1 MSAAGAGEEA
11 DLHFGQ
17 AQAGLGIGGGD
28 AVVAREAEFESAADR
43 SAVDGGDPRLAAGLD
58 APVEQRELAA
68 LLEHHGGS
76 GLFALRARH
85 LGKHLAEFVE
95 HGQVGAGAERVLA
108 ADDDRALDRRIAR
121 DLLDDRGEFLDH
133 REVDHIHRTIRHVPR
148 HGRDAVRVHV
158 EFEIFVGHRTC
169 SSQPPQAG

>member
-1 MSAAGAGEEA
+1 MLQRPQRPTLFPYTTLFRS

-68 LLEHHGGS
+68 LLEHHGG
-76 GLFALRARH
+76 
-85 LGKHLAEFVE
+85 
-95 HGQVGAGAERVLA
+95 
-108 ADDDRALDRRIAR
+108 DRKSTRLNSSHSQISY
-121 DLLDDRGEFLDH
+121 
-133 REVDHIHRTIRHVPR
+133 
-148 HGRDAVRVHV
+148 AV
-158 EFEIFVGHRTC
+158 F
-169 SSQPPQAG
+169 